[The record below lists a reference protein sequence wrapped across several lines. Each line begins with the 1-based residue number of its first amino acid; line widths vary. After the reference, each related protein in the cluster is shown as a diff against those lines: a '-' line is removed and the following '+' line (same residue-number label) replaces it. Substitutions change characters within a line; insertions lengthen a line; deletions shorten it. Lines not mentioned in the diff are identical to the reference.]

1 MKPPWRWRP
10 PLWKLAPK
18 AEALRLALYLLLL
31 GPRSTALPT
40 CTEEEYPVG
49 AQCCPKCSPGYHVKY
64 TCGELTGTVC
74 VPCHPGTYTTHHNG
88 LSECLQCRVCEPAMG
103 LVTRR
108 NCSSTE
114 NTVCGCSQGHFC
126 DVRDGDHC
134 IVCRPLTVCRPGQR
148 VLERGTESQDTMC
161 QDCPPGTFS
170 LNGTQEECQPWT
182 RCDGALETEAKPG
195 TSSTDVTCSDRSPFL
210 SFIIVIPI
218 VFILRIVCLHWK
230 RRRSPG
236 DVEASFQDVTTVA
249 VEETAPAIPR
259 RDPNR

>member
-182 RCDGALETEAKPG
+182 STGPCV
-195 TSSTDVTCSDRSPFL
+195 TSSSCHCLHLNASSPPLCSGLWPLASWPPLLSSPLSLLLSCSLSFSPLSFL
-210 SFIIVIPI
+210 SSSTIVEPEK
-218 VFILRIVCLHWK
+218 V
-230 RRRSPG
+230 G
-236 DVEASFQDVTTVA
+236 YT
-249 VEETAPAIPR
+249 
-259 RDPNR
+259 